1 MKLYLVDLE
10 VNGVLTN
17 ALVEAANEEEAEEK
31 ANENRD

>member
-31 ANENRD
+31 ANGNRD